1 MHSEIANIRSPVV
14 RSPVVRSPVVNR
26 LLAALPQRD
35 RQRLLAAS
43 ETVEL
48 TIGDILCE
56 PGEQIRHA
64 YFPLDGFISL
74 LLTVDGHAN
83 LELDLIGNEGMFGGT
98 LALGVSASPLRALV
112 QGSGTALRLS
122 PASLRLELQRSA
134 ALKDTLH
141 RYLYVSL
148 VQLAQVAACNSFHAL
163 DARLVRWLL
172 MTHDRAHSDEFH
184 LTHEFLAQML
194 GVRRVGVTNAA
205 GELQK
210 RRLVS
215 YSRGNIKV
223 LDRAGLEAATCSCY
237 QTARNAYEQVLG
249 SVNLKTA
256 GALSPGLQSPSQGQK
271 DDAV

>member
-1 MHSEIANIRSPVV
+1 MHAAVELAD
-14 RSPVVRSPVVNR
+14 SPVVNR
-26 LLAALPQRD
+26 LVAALPQRD

-43 ETVEL
+43 ELVEL
-48 TIGDILCE
+48 TIGEILCE

-64 YFPLDGFISL
+64 YFPLEGFISM
-74 LLTVDGHAN
+74 LLTVDGHAY
-83 LELDLIGNEGMFGGT
+83 LELALIGNEGMFGSPF
-98 LALGVSASPLRALV
+98 ALGVPVSPLRALV

-122 PASLRLELQRSA
+122 PAALRLELERSV
-134 ALKDTLH
+134 ALRNTLH
-141 RYLYVSL
+141 RYIYVSL
-148 VQLAQVAACNSFHAL
+148 AQLAQVAACNSFHAL

-205 GELQK
+205 SALQK

-237 QTARNAYEQVLG
+237 QAARNTYERVLG
-249 SVNLKTA
+249 
-256 GALSPGLQSPSQGQK
+256 
-271 DDAV
+271 